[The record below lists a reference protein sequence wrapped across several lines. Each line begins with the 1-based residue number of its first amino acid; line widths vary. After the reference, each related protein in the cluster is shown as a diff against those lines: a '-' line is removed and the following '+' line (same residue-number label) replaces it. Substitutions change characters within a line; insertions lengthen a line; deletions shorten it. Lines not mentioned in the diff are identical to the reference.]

1 MTKSEAILHLQN
13 AAMSPLGTLLLVSQI
28 GPAVAA
34 FTRARADRPDLSHLE
49 FRRVG
54 LPDGNLA
61 IIHGPTIEAPKE
73 LDL

>member
-13 AAMSPLGTLLLVSQI
+13 AAQSPLGILLLVSQV

-34 FTRARADRPDLSHLE
+34 LERARGGRQDLAGLE

-61 IIHGPTIEAPKE
+61 IVHAPVQEAKG